1 MLHPHPWRRRRP
13 MVATLGGVGAVSAG
27 AALAGPA
34 LNWGLGPGAAVLAW
48 QLGILLTGLSLVGL
62 VAAWRYSGQRAL
74 KRVGREREALAMRQI
89 NIIRDV
95 VLAYAQRHGRLPAD
109 LLEAGLKESLLIN
122 PWGRPYGY
130 HIQGGEFAI
139 TTEMPAYLYDYFTLE
154 RAWLDG
160 PGRNLLSWDGPGQ
173 ARGAWQ

>member
-1 MLHPHPWRRRRP
+1 MLHPHPWRRQRP
-13 MVATLGGVGAVSAG
+13 LVATLGGVGAVSAG

-34 LNWGLGPGAAVLAW
+34 LSWGLGPGAAVLAW

-74 KRVGREREALAMRQI
+74 KRVGREREALALRQI

-95 VLAYAQRHGRLPAD
+95 VRAYAQRQGRLPAS
-109 LLEAGLKESLLIN
+109 LREAGLKDSLLVN
-122 PWGRPYGY
+122 PWGRPYVY
-130 HIQGGEFAI
+130 HLQGGEFAI
-139 TTEMPAYLYDYFTLE
+139 TTEMPAYLYDYFSLE

-160 PGRNLLSWDGPGQ
+160 PGRNLLSWDGQGQ
-173 ARGAWQ
+173 ARATCQ